1 MSSPT
6 AAVLLIGN
14 ELLSGRTADANLN
27 YIARRMTDIGIK
39 LKECRVIR
47 DDVDTIA
54 EHVNTLRK
62 THTYV
67 FTTGGIGPTHDDIT
81 MESIAKAFGVEIE
94 RHDEVVEAFTQHYAA
109 LNKPTTAATFKMA
122 DFPVGAELIHNS
134 ATHAPGA
141 KMENVY
147 IFAGIPKI
155 MQAML
160 EAVIPTLTQGDTIYT
175 HSIDAF
181 ISESQAANALE
192 DVQNQFPKLDIGS
205 YPFKEGDRFGTSL
218 VTRGTNQ
225 KAVDQSFSAIKS
237 FLDSFGAEVRG

>member
-39 LKECRVIR
+39 LAECRVIR

-54 EHVNTLRK
+54 NNVNDLRAN
-62 THTYV
+62 HTYV

-81 MESIAKAFGVEIE
+81 MESIAKAFGVRVE
-94 RHDEVVEAFTQHYAA
+94 RYDEVAEAFTKHYAA

-122 DFPVGAELIHNS
+122 DFPAGAELIHNS

-147 IFAGIPKI
+147 IFAGIPNI

-181 ISESQAANALE
+181 ISESQAAEALE
-192 DVQNQFPKLDIGS
+192 GVQNDFPSLDIGS
-205 YPFKEGDRFGTSL
+205 YPFKEGERFGTSL

-225 KAVDQSFSAIKS
+225 KSVESSFMAIKT
-237 FLDSFGAEVRG
+237 FLEGLGAEVRG

>member
-27 YIARRMTDIGIK
+27 YLARRMTDIGIK
-39 LKECRVIR
+39 LQECRVIR
-47 DDVDTIA
+47 DDVQTIA
-54 EHVNTLRK
+54 DTVNTLRK

-81 MESIAKAFGVEIE
+81 MESIAKAFGVNVE
-94 RHDEVVEAFTQHYAA
+94 RYDEVAEAFTKHYAA
-109 LNKPTTAATFKMA
+109 LGKPTTAATFKMA
-122 DFPVGAELIHNS
+122 DFPAGAELIHNS

-175 HSIDAF
+175 HSIDVYL
-181 ISESQAANALE
+181 SESQAASALE
-192 DVQNQFPKLDIGS
+192 DVQNQFPALDIGS
-205 YPFKEGDRFGTSL
+205 YPFKDGERYGTSL

-225 KAVDQSFSAIKS
+225 KDVDTSYAAIQSFVDN
-237 FLDSFGAEVRG
+237 LGAEVRG